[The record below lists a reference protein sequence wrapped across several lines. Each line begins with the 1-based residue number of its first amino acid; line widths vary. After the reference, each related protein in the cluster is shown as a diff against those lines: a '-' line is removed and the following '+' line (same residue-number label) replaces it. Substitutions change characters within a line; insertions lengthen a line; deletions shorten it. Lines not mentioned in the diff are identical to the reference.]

1 MGLDM
6 CVQIREVES
15 HGVVKEYN
23 YRKFNALHG
32 LMLRLGYEHE
42 FFDAWDEVDNALLLG
57 KDEIEEITDILSAV
71 LFDKTQAEYILP
83 IEKGFFF
90 GSYEYDDYYFQC
102 VEQALADFKEI
113 QEKYTSDRFEI
124 LYDASW

>member
-15 HGVVKEYN
+15 NGVIKEYN

-83 IEKGFFF
+83 REKGFFF